1 MEIIVNVEKYD
12 ENWAPQFIFTEELP
26 QHIWSS
32 LDCNI
37 RLLNEDYHQVKIH
50 TQTGVGAHQEETHYQ
65 AIDYAKKG
73 DGQF

>member
-1 MEIIVNVEKYD
+1 MMKFG
-12 ENWAPQFIFTEELP
+12 APQFIFTEELP
-26 QHIWSS
+26 QHIWS
-32 LDCNI
+32 LVDCNI
-37 RLLNEDYHQVKIH
+37 RLLNEYYYHQVKIH